1 MSEIQPKTVKQL
13 IAEARGRVENL
24 SVEQA
29 AAEIEGGDVTLV
41 DVREEDERFLEGAIS
56 GSFDVPRGMLELSAD
71 PASPLYRQ
79 EFNPEGRVIVNCSSG
94 SRSAL
99 GADTLRQMGYE
110 RVAHICGG
118 MMAWKRD
125 GRLVEGMA
133 FG

>member
-56 GSFDVPRGMLELSAD
+56 GSFHVPRGMLELSAD

-79 EFNPEGRVIVNCSSG
+79 EFNPEGRVIVYCSSG

>member
-79 EFNPEGRVIVNCSSG
+79 EFNPEGRVIVYCSSG

>member
-79 EFNPEGRVIVNCSSG
+79 EFNPEGRVIVYCSSG

-99 GADTLRQMGYE
+99 GAG
-110 RVAHICGG
+110 V
-118 MMAWKRD
+118 RD
-125 GRLVEGMA
+125 PTSEN
-133 FG
+133 